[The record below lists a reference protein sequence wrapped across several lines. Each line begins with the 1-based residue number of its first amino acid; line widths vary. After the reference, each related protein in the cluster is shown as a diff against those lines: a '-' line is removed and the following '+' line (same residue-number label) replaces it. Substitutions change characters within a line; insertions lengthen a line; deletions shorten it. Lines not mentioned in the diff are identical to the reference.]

1 MATQSIAI
9 STRASPGRLRPKN
22 SSGHAALSASC
33 APYRVSAWRDSCG
46 FARHTSQAETAFPAY
61 RTVHTGPNASSGGPH
76 DGRSSDGYHVRTPA
90 AVPAPPIPATAE
102 TAANDV
108 ASAAAERVRETLVMP
123 ACCPPRRGPASS
135 HLTDGYP
142 RRDQHAT
149 TAPTITAAS

>member
-33 APYRVSAWRDSCG
+33 APYRVSAGRDPCG

-61 RTVHTGPNASSGGPH
+61 STVHTGPNTSSGGRH

-90 AVPAPPIPATAE
+90 AVPAPPIPAAAD
-102 TAANDV
+102 TAASDV
-108 ASAAAERVRETLVMP
+108 ASATAERVRDTLATP
-123 ACCPPRRGPASS
+123 ACSRSRRGGAPPA
-135 HLTDGYP
+135 
-142 RRDQHAT
+142 
-149 TAPTITAAS
+149 APAGAGGG